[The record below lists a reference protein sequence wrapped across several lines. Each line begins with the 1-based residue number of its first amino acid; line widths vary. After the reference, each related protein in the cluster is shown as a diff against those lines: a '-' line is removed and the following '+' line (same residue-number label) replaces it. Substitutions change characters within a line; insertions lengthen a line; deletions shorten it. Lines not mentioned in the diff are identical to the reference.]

1 MSTVTRSARTA
12 VDVEE
17 IQTTKSEKLL
27 AVVLAIFLLIGAV
40 WTYQE
45 LDDWV
50 AQKVAPVQVQLS
62 PTDQAAIA
70 RSTAANQ
77 RLAAAQTDVATAQS
91 NLELKREAYRTAL
104 DAGQPA
110 NDLEREYNAA
120 QAELIQAQDEANAAQ
135 AEVAASAPAAQ
146 VAYRHQQES
155 LETKT
160 DRHELIAFLLRL
172 GLAVGLLGV
181 GYWFMG
187 RLRRRRSRYFPVALA
202 VVGSAGVLALIMAG
216 DYITDYVD
224 PVELGPLVLAVV
236 GIGLTLLAF
245 MALQRYLAKRVPLRR
260 VRKRECPFCGYPVG
274 VNDHCEGCGRQVI
287 AECST
292 CARPRRV
299 GTLHCGACGH
309 A

>member
-1 MSTVTRSARTA
+1 MSTVTRSPRAA

-27 AVVLAIFLLIGAV
+27 AVVLAIFLLVAAV
-40 WTYQE
+40 WTYQK

-62 PTDQAAIA
+62 PADQAAIA

-77 RLAAAQTDVATAQS
+77 RLAAAQTRIMQAQA

-104 DAGQPA
+104 EAGQPA
-110 NDLEREYNAA
+110 KDLEREYNAA
-120 QAELIQAQDEANAAQ
+120 QQELLRAQDEANAAQ
-135 AEVAASAPAAQ
+135 AEVAASASAAR
-146 VAYRHQQES
+146 VAYQHQQET
-155 LETKT
+155 LQTKT
-160 DRHELIAFLLRL
+160 DRHELVAFLLRL
-172 GLAVGLLGV
+172 GLAVGLLGL
-181 GYWFMG
+181 GYALMG
-187 RLRRRRSRYFPVALA
+187 RLRRTRSRYFPVALA
-202 VVGSAGVLALIMAG
+202 VVASAGVLALIMAG

-224 PVELGPLVLAVV
+224 PVELGPLVLAVI

-245 MALQRYLAKRVPLRR
+245 MGLQRYLAKRVPLRR
-260 VRKRECPFCGYPVG
+260 IRKRECPFCGYPVG
-274 VNDHCEGCGRQVI
+274 TNDHCEGCGRQVI

-292 CARPRRV
+292 CAQPRRV

>member
-1 MSTVTRSARTA
+1 MSTVTRSPRAA

-27 AVVLAIFLLIGAV
+27 AVVLAIFLLVAAV
-40 WTYQE
+40 WTYQK

-62 PTDQAAIA
+62 PADQAAIA

-77 RLAAAQTDVATAQS
+77 RLAAAQTRVMQAQA

-104 DAGQPA
+104 EAGQPA
-110 NDLEREYNAA
+110 KDLEREYNAA
-120 QAELIQAQDEANAAQ
+120 QGELLRAQDEANAAQ
-135 AEVAASAPAAQ
+135 AEVAASASAAR
-146 VAYRHQQES
+146 VAYQHEQET
-155 LETKT
+155 LQTKT
-160 DRHELIAFLLRL
+160 DRHELVAFLLRL
-172 GLAVGLLGV
+172 GLAVGLLGF
-181 GYWFMG
+181 GYVLMG
-187 RLRRRRSRYFPVALA
+187 RLRRTRSRYFPVALA
-202 VVGSAGVLALIMAG
+202 VVASAGVLALIMAG

-224 PVELGPLVLAVV
+224 PVELGPLVLAVI

-245 MALQRYLAKRVPLRR
+245 MGLQRYLAKRVPLRR

-274 VNDHCEGCGRQVI
+274 TNDHCEGCGRQVI

-292 CARPRRV
+292 CAQPRRV

>member
-1 MSTVTRSARTA
+1 MSTVARSARTS

-62 PTDQAAIA
+62 PTDQAALA

-77 RLAAAQTDVATAQS
+77 RWAAAQTDIATAQS

-110 NDLEREYNAA
+110 KDLEREYNAA
-120 QAELIQAQDEANAAQ
+120 QEELLRAQDEANAAQ
-135 AEVAASAPAAQ
+135 TEVAASAPAAQ
-146 VAYRHQQES
+146 VAFRHQQES
-155 LETKT
+155 LQAKT
-160 DRHELIAFLLRL
+160 DRHELVAFLLRL
-172 GLAVGLLGV
+172 GLAAGLLGV

-187 RLRRRRSRYFPVALA
+187 WLRRRRSRYFPVALA

-274 VNDHCEGCGRQVI
+274 ASDHCEGCGRQII

-292 CARPRRV
+292 CAQPRRV

>member
-1 MSTVTRSARTA
+1 
-12 VDVEE
+12 VEE

-27 AVVLAIFLLIGAV
+27 AVILGIFLLIGAI

-62 PTDQAAIA
+62 PADQAAIA

-77 RLAAAQTDVATAQS
+77 RFAAAQTHIMQAQS

-110 NDLEREYNAA
+110 
-120 QAELIQAQDEANAAQ
+120 AELESEYKAAEEELARAQDEANAAQ

-146 VAYRHQQES
+146 VAYRHQQETLQS
-155 LETKT
+155 KT
-160 DRHELIAFLLRL
+160 DRHELVAFVLRL
-172 GLAVGLLGV
+172 GLVAGLLGL
-181 GYWFMG
+181 GYMLMG

-202 VVGSAGVLALIMAG
+202 VVGSAGVLALVMAG

-224 PVELGPLVLAVV
+224 PVELGPLVLAVL

-245 MALQRYLAKRVPLRR
+245 MGLQRYLAKRVPLRR

-292 CARPRRV
+292 CAQPRRV

>member
-1 MSTVTRSARTA
+1 MSTVTRSARAA

-27 AVVLAIFLLIGAV
+27 AVILGIFLLIGAI

-62 PTDQAAIA
+62 PADQAAIA
-70 RSTAANQ
+70 RSTAASQ
-77 RLAAAQTDVATAQS
+77 RFAAAQTHIMQAQS
-91 NLELKREAYRTAL
+91 DLELKREAYRTAL

-110 NDLEREYNAA
+110 
-120 QAELIQAQDEANAAQ
+120 AELESEYKAAEEELARAQDEANAAQ
-135 AEVAASAPAAQ
+135 AEVAASASAAR
-146 VAYRHQQES
+146 VAYGHQQEMLQS
-155 LETKT
+155 KT
-160 DRHELIAFLLRL
+160 DRHELVAFVLRL
-172 GLAVGLLGV
+172 GLVVTLLGL
-181 GYWFMG
+181 GYMLMG

-202 VVGSAGVLALIMAG
+202 VVGSAGVLALVMAG

-260 VRKRECPFCGYPVG
+260 VRKRECPYCGYPVG

-287 AECST
+287 ADCST
-292 CARPRRV
+292 CAQPRRV

>member
-1 MSTVTRSARTA
+1 MSTVTRSPRAA

-27 AVVLAIFLLIGAV
+27 AVVLAIFLLVAAV
-40 WTYQE
+40 WTYQK

-62 PTDQAAIA
+62 PADQAAIA

-77 RLAAAQTDVATAQS
+77 RFAAAQTRVMQAQA

-104 DAGQPA
+104 EAGQPA
-110 NDLEREYNAA
+110 KDLEREYNAA
-120 QAELIQAQDEANAAQ
+120 QGELLRAQDEANAAQ
-135 AEVAASAPAAQ
+135 AEVAASASAAR
-146 VAYRHQQES
+146 VAYQHEQET
-155 LETKT
+155 LQTKT
-160 DRHELIAFLLRL
+160 DRHELVAFLLRL
-172 GLAVGLLGV
+172 GLAVGLLGF
-181 GYWFMG
+181 GYVLMG
-187 RLRRRRSRYFPVALA
+187 RLRRTRSRYFPVALA
-202 VVGSAGVLALIMAG
+202 VVASAGVLALIMAG

-224 PVELGPLVLAVV
+224 PVELGPLVLAVI

-245 MALQRYLAKRVPLRR
+245 MGLQRYLAKRVPLRR

-274 VNDHCEGCGRQVI
+274 TNDHCEGCGRQVI

-292 CARPRRV
+292 CAQPRRV

>member
-1 MSTVTRSARTA
+1 MSTVTRNARAA

-27 AVVLAIFLLIGAV
+27 AVILGIFLLIGAI

-62 PTDQAAIA
+62 PADQAAIA

-77 RLAAAQTDVATAQS
+77 RFAAAQTHIMQAQS

-110 NDLEREYNAA
+110 
-120 QAELIQAQDEANAAQ
+120 AELESEYKAAEEELARAQDEANAAQ

-146 VAYRHQQES
+146 VAYRHQQETLQS
-155 LETKT
+155 KT
-160 DRHELIAFLLRL
+160 DRHELVAFVLRL
-172 GLAVGLLGV
+172 GLVAGLLGL
-181 GYWFMG
+181 GYMLMG

-202 VVGSAGVLALIMAG
+202 VVGSAGVLALVMAG

-224 PVELGPLVLAVV
+224 PVELGPLVLAVL

-245 MALQRYLAKRVPLRR
+245 MGLQRYLAKRVPLRR

-292 CARPRRV
+292 CAQPRRV